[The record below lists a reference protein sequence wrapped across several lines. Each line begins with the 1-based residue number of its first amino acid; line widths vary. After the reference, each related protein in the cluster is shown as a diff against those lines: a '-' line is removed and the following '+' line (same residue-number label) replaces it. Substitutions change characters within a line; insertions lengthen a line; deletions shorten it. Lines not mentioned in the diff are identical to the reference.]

1 MPYLKIK
8 GDAAMVKGKNI
19 GSCLGDLFSVNWME
33 DRGDGHIDHIM
44 DSDVCAM
51 CAMCAVWDS
60 GAMFYL
66 FIDVDRLHTLEI
78 WKVEREEW
86 MDARERLEEA

>member
-51 CAMCAVWDS
+51 CAMCALCLRQWSYDELCFTCS
-60 GAMFYL
+60 
-66 FIDVDRLHTLEI
+66 
-78 WKVEREEW
+78 
-86 MDARERLEEA
+86 

>member
-51 CAMCAVWDS
+51 CAMCA
-60 GAMFYL
+60 L
-66 FIDVDRLHTLEI
+66 
-78 WKVEREEW
+78 
-86 MDARERLEEA
+86 